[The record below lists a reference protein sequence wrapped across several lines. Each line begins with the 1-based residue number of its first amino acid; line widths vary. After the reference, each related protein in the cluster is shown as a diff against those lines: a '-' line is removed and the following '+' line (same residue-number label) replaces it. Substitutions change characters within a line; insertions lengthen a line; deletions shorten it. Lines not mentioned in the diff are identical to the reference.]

1 MNSIQL
7 KEVKKIEPFRI
18 YFDDIDKEIIIKYDM
33 FFVTKIQQK
42 ISKKAFSKLKGEDI
56 DQLNDFR
63 ESFENKDFSDVDL
76 EFVAKIDDYKDDAV
90 EEVCKEIHNFRQIN
104 KFIIEGFDFY
114 VNLNEETQILIITNF
129 IDRVTNEGLGS
140 VI

>member
-140 VI
+140 MI